1 MADITDLQPVSRPE
15 FAAEIVPCLALT
27 SGIGMSQED
36 QRNWLNAAYKALD
49 GIPIAL
55 LKRGA
60 AVAMGKADH
69 PSKIVPAIIAEV
81 RDAWAWRKRH
91 NAAPQYTPA
100 LPAPIETA
108 EEKAEREEVAALMAG
123 LARKLEAN
131 AS

>member
-15 FAAEIVPCLALT
+15 FAAEMVPCLALT
-27 SGIGMSQED
+27 SGIGMSSED

-60 AVAMGKADH
+60 TAAMGKADH
-69 PSKIVPAIIAEV
+69 PSKIVPAIMAEIGE
-81 RDAWAWRKRH
+81 AWQRRKRLSQGR
-91 NAAPQYTPA
+91 PQPA

-108 EEKAEREEVAALMAG
+108 EEKAERIEVAKLMEG
-123 LARKLEAN
+123 LVRKLSAN
-131 AS
+131 A